1 MTETEYREK
10 TGSDK
15 LPRLARR
22 EVDLIA
28 SGYEWICPTCGKL
41 NHEIS
46 VPELAEDGI
55 NNGAVIC
62 TCGQR
67 FRVNTPEHAYG

>member
-15 LPRLARR
+15 LPRLSRR

-28 SGYEWICPTCGKL
+28 SGYEWTCPACGKL
-41 NHEIS
+41 NHEIA
-46 VPELAEDGI
+46 VPQLDEDMVHQGTI
-55 NNGAVIC
+55 IC
-62 TCGQR
+62 TCGKR
-67 FRVNTPEHAYG
+67 FRANTPEHAYG

>member
-1 MTETEYREK
+1 MTDQQYKEK

-15 LPRLARR
+15 LPRLSRR

-28 SGYEWICPTCGKL
+28 SGYEWTCPACA
-41 NHEIS
+41 EINQEIAA
-46 VPELAEDGI
+46 PELAEDGI

-62 TCGQR
+62 TCGKR
-67 FRVNTPEHAYG
+67 FRANTPEHAYE